1 MFNWLVLL
9 VIYLPFQIALNPIPG
24 FDLASIRVFIILLFL
39 IWLLR
44 IWTSDVHRT
53 SDVRNLQSIG
63 LLSFLILSSA
73 SLIGTE
79 NVFWGFR
86 KILFFLSIFPLY
98 FLLVALVDNWLKIK
112 KTILALVI
120 SSGLITLIGLI
131 QFFTQFIFG
140 LDKVY
145 DFWAVN
151 ITPIF
156 SGFSLGTMI
165 LAYPSWLVNISGL
178 TIMRAF
184 SFFSDPHM
192 FSFYLGLTLPLIIV
206 LLLNNS
212 NKKLLL
218 IIYPLLF
225 IALLL
230 TFARG
235 AYLAIIITF
244 LVLAGLIWKYL
255 GNKKVPILLFLSLLI
270 IIVPNTPFSGRF
282 YASFDLDEGSNIG
295 RLEMW
300 QQASQTG
307 LDNFWQGVGLG
318 NYSLIIDSDL
328 DYRNPV
334 TAHNLYLD
342 FFSEMGIFTLTIWLM
357 LILGTIGQLFEK
369 LINLNNI
376 EEKYILVGLIGSLV
390 YFSVHSCFETAIYN
404 PSVLALLMIVLGL
417 STVVLKVAKERP

>member
-39 IWLLR
+39 VLVIKKDFKFLF
-44 IWTSDVHRT
+44 SK
-53 SDVRNLQSIG
+53 NLQKVG
-63 LLSFLILSSA
+63 LLFFLILSSV

-98 FLLVALVDNWLKIK
+98 FLIVALVDNWTKIK
-112 KTILALVI
+112 KIVLALVV
-120 SSGLITLIGLI
+120 SSGLIALIGLI
-131 QFFTQFIFG
+131 QFFAQFVFG
-140 LDKVY
+140 LDRVY

-151 ITPIF
+151 ITPVF
-156 SGFSLGTMI
+156 SGFSLGAMI
-165 LAYPSWLVNISGL
+165 LAYPSWLVNVGGV

-192 FSFYLGLTLPLIIV
+192 FSFYLGLTLPLVIV

-212 NKKLLL
+212 NKKLL
-218 IIYPLLF
+218 IVIYPLLF
-225 IALLL
+225 ITLLL
-230 TFARG
+230 TFTRG

-255 GNKKVPILLFLSLLI
+255 GDKKIPILLCLSLLL
-270 IIVPNTPFSGRF
+270 IVIPGTPFSDRF
-282 YASFDLDEGSNIG
+282 YASFDLDEGSNMG

-300 QQASQTG
+300 QQASQIG

-318 NYSLIIDSDL
+318 NYSLIVDSDL

-342 FFSEMGIFTLTIWLM
+342 FFSEMGIFTLTIWLI

-369 LINLNNI
+369 LINLDNMK
-376 EEKYILVGLIGSLV
+376 EKYILVGLIGSLV

-404 PSVLALLMIVLGL
+404 PSVLALLMIILGL
-417 STVVLKVAKERP
+417 STVVLNKGRALNIS

>member
-1 MFNWLVLL
+1 MFNWLILL
-9 VIYLPFQIALNPIPG
+9 IIYLPFQIALNPIPG

-39 IWLLR
+39 ILVIRKDFKSLL
-44 IWTSDVHRT
+44 SK
-53 SDVRNLQSIG
+53 NLQKIG
-63 LLSFLILSSA
+63 LLFFLILSSV

-98 FLLVALVDNWLKIK
+98 FLIVALVDNWAKIK
-112 KTILALVI
+112 KVVLALVI
-120 SSGLITLIGLI
+120 ASGLIALIGLI
-131 QFFTQFIFG
+131 QFFAQFIFS

-145 DFWAVN
+145 NFWAVN
-151 ITPIF
+151 ITPVF

-165 LAYPSWLVNISGL
+165 LAYPSWLVNVGGI

-192 FSFYLGLTLPLIIV
+192 FSFYLGLTLPLVVV
-206 LLLNNS
+206 LLLKGYR
-212 NKKLLL
+212 KKLL
-218 IIYPLLF
+218 IVIYPLLF

-230 TFARG
+230 TFTRG

-255 GNKKVPILLFLSLLI
+255 GNKKVSILLYLSLLLI
-270 IIVPNTPFSGRF
+270 IIPHTPFSDRF
-282 YASFDLDEGSNIG
+282 YASFDLDEGSNMG

-307 LDNFWQGVGLG
+307 MDNFWQGVGLG
-318 NYSLIIDSDL
+318 NYSLIVDADL

-342 FFSEMGIFTLTIWLM
+342 FFSEMGIFTLTVWLI

-369 LINLNNI
+369 LINSDNMK
-376 EEKYILVGLIGSLV
+376 EKYVLIGLIGSLV
-390 YFSVHSCFETAIYN
+390 YFLVHSCFETAIYN
-404 PSVLALLMIVLGL
+404 PSVLALLMVVLGL
-417 STVVLKVAKERP
+417 STVVLNYATKN

>member
-39 IWLLR
+39 VLVIKKDFKFLF
-44 IWTSDVHRT
+44 SK
-53 SDVRNLQSIG
+53 NLQKVG
-63 LLSFLILSSA
+63 LLFFLILSSV

-98 FLLVALVDNWLKIK
+98 FLIVALVDNWAKIK
-112 KTILALVI
+112 KVVLALVV
-120 SSGLITLIGLI
+120 SSGLIALIGLI
-131 QFFTQFIFG
+131 QFFAQFVFG
-140 LDKVY
+140 LDRVY

-151 ITPIF
+151 ITPVF
-156 SGFSLGTMI
+156 SGFSLGAMI
-165 LAYPSWLVNISGL
+165 LFYPSWLVNVGGV

-192 FSFYLGLTLPLIIV
+192 FSFYLGLILPLIIV

-212 NKKLLL
+212 NKKLL
-218 IIYPLLF
+218 IVIYPLLF
-225 IALLL
+225 ITLLL
-230 TFARG
+230 TFTRG

-244 LVLAGLIWKYL
+244 LVLAVLIWKYL
-255 GNKKVPILLFLSLLI
+255 DNKRVPILLCLSLFLI
-270 IIVPNTPFSGRF
+270 IIPGTPFSDRF
-282 YASFDLDEGSNIG
+282 YASFDLDEGSNMG

-300 QQASQTG
+300 QQAGQIG

-318 NYSLIIDSDL
+318 NYSLIVDSDL

-342 FFSEMGIFTLTIWLM
+342 FFSEMGIFTLTIWLI

-369 LINLNNI
+369 LINLDNM
-376 EEKYILVGLIGSLV
+376 EEKYILIGLIGSLV

-417 STVVLKVAKERP
+417 STVVLNYDSKN

>member
-270 IIVPNTPFSGRF
+270 IIVPGTPFSGRF

-342 FFSEMGIFTLTIWLM
+342 FFSEMGIFTLTIWLI

>member
-1 MFNWLVLL
+1 MFNWLILL
-9 VIYLPFQIALNPIPG
+9 IIYLPFQIALNPIPG

-39 IWLLR
+39 ILVIRKDFKSLL
-44 IWTSDVHRT
+44 SK
-53 SDVRNLQSIG
+53 NLQKIG
-63 LLSFLILSSA
+63 LLFFLILSSV

-98 FLLVALVDNWLKIK
+98 FLIVALVDNWAKIK
-112 KTILALVI
+112 KVVLALVI
-120 SSGLITLIGLI
+120 ASGLIALIGLI
-131 QFFTQFIFG
+131 QFFAQFIFS

-145 DFWAVN
+145 NFWAVN
-151 ITPIF
+151 ITPVF

-165 LAYPSWLVNISGL
+165 LAYPSWLVNVGGI

-192 FSFYLGLTLPLIIV
+192 FSFYLGLTLPLVVV
-206 LLLNNS
+206 LLLKGYR
-212 NKKLLL
+212 KKLL
-218 IIYPLLF
+218 IVIYPLLF

-230 TFARG
+230 TFTRG

-255 GNKKVPILLFLSLLI
+255 GNKKVSILLYLSLLLI
-270 IIVPNTPFSGRF
+270 IIPHTPFSDRF
-282 YASFDLDEGSNIG
+282 YASFDLDEGSNMG

-307 LDNFWQGVGLG
+307 MDNFWQGVGLG
-318 NYSLIIDSDL
+318 NYSLIVDADL

-342 FFSEMGIFTLTIWLM
+342 FFSEMGIFTLTVWLI

-369 LINLNNI
+369 LINSDNMK
-376 EEKYILVGLIGSLV
+376 EKYVLIGLIGSLV

-404 PSVLALLMIVLGL
+404 PSVLALLMVVLGL
-417 STVVLKVAKERP
+417 STVVLNYATKN

>member
-1 MFNWLVLL
+1 MFNWLILL
-9 VIYLPFQIALNPIPG
+9 IIYLPFQIALNPIPG

-39 IWLLR
+39 ILVIRKDFKSLL
-44 IWTSDVHRT
+44 SK
-53 SDVRNLQSIG
+53 NLQKIG
-63 LLSFLILSSA
+63 LLFFLILSSV

-98 FLLVALVDNWLKIK
+98 FLIVALVDNWAKIK
-112 KTILALVI
+112 KVVLALVI
-120 SSGLITLIGLI
+120 ASGLIALIGLI
-131 QFFTQFIFG
+131 QFFAQFIFS

-145 DFWAVN
+145 NFWAVN
-151 ITPIF
+151 ITPVF

-165 LAYPSWLVNISGL
+165 LAYPSWLVNVGGI

-192 FSFYLGLTLPLIIV
+192 FSFYLGLTLPLVVV
-206 LLLNNS
+206 LLLKGYR
-212 NKKLLL
+212 KKLL
-218 IIYPLLF
+218 IVIYPLLF

-230 TFARG
+230 TFTRG

-255 GNKKVPILLFLSLLI
+255 GNKKVSILLYLSLLLI
-270 IIVPNTPFSGRF
+270 IIPHTSFSDRF

-307 LDNFWQGVGLG
+307 MDNFWQGVGLG
-318 NYSLIIDSDL
+318 NYSLIVDADL

-342 FFSEMGIFTLTIWLM
+342 FFSEMGIFTLTVWLI

-369 LINLNNI
+369 LINSDNMK
-376 EEKYILVGLIGSLV
+376 EKYVLIGLIGSLV
-390 YFSVHSCFETAIYN
+390 YFLVHSCFETAIYN
-404 PSVLALLMIVLGL
+404 PSVLALLMVVLGL
-417 STVVLKVAKERP
+417 STVVLNYATKN

>member
-1 MFNWLVLL
+1 MFNWLILL
-9 VIYLPFQIALNPIPG
+9 IIYLPFQIALNPIPG

-39 IWLLR
+39 ILVIRKDFKSLL
-44 IWTSDVHRT
+44 SK
-53 SDVRNLQSIG
+53 NLQKIG
-63 LLSFLILSSA
+63 LLFFLILSSV

-98 FLLVALVDNWLKIK
+98 FLIVALVDNWAKIK
-112 KTILALVI
+112 KVVLALVI
-120 SSGLITLIGLI
+120 ASGLIALIGLI
-131 QFFTQFIFG
+131 QFFAQFIFS

-145 DFWAVN
+145 NFWAVN
-151 ITPIF
+151 ITPVF

-165 LAYPSWLVNISGL
+165 LAYPSWLVNVGGI

-192 FSFYLGLTLPLIIV
+192 FSFYLGLTLPLVVV
-206 LLLNNS
+206 LLLKGYR
-212 NKKLLL
+212 KKLL
-218 IIYPLLF
+218 IVIYPLLF

-230 TFARG
+230 TFTRG

-244 LVLAGLIWKYL
+244 LVLAVLIWKYL
-255 GNKKVPILLFLSLLI
+255 GNKKVSILLCLSLLLI
-270 IIVPNTPFSGRF
+270 IIPHTPFSDRF
-282 YASFDLDEGSNIG
+282 YASFDLDEGSNMG

-307 LDNFWQGVGLG
+307 MDNFWQGVGLG
-318 NYSLIIDSDL
+318 NYSLIVDADL

-342 FFSEMGIFTLTIWLM
+342 FFSEMGIFTLTVWLI

-369 LINLNNI
+369 LINSDNMK
-376 EEKYILVGLIGSLV
+376 EKYVLIGLIGSLV
-390 YFSVHSCFETAIYN
+390 YFLVHSCFETAIYN
-404 PSVLALLMIVLGL
+404 PSVLALLMVVLGL
-417 STVVLKVAKERP
+417 STVVLNYATKN

>member
-1 MFNWLVLL
+1 MFNWLILL
-9 VIYLPFQIALNPIPG
+9 IIYLPFQIALNPIPG

-39 IWLLR
+39 ILVIRKDFKSLL
-44 IWTSDVHRT
+44 SK
-53 SDVRNLQSIG
+53 NLQKIG
-63 LLSFLILSSA
+63 LLFFLILSSV

-98 FLLVALVDNWLKIK
+98 FLIVALVDNWAKIK
-112 KTILALVI
+112 KVVLALVI
-120 SSGLITLIGLI
+120 ASGLIALIGLI
-131 QFFTQFIFG
+131 QFFAQFIFS

-145 DFWAVN
+145 NFWAVN
-151 ITPIF
+151 ITPVF

-165 LAYPSWLVNISGL
+165 LAYPSWLVNVGGI

-192 FSFYLGLTLPLIIV
+192 FSFYLGLTLPLVVV
-206 LLLNNS
+206 LLLKGYR
-212 NKKLLL
+212 KKLL
-218 IIYPLLF
+218 IVIYPLLF

-230 TFARG
+230 TFTRG

-255 GNKKVPILLFLSLLI
+255 GNKKVSILLYLSLLLI
-270 IIVPNTPFSGRF
+270 IIPHTPFSDRF
-282 YASFDLDEGSNIG
+282 YASFDLDEGSNMG

-307 LDNFWQGVGLG
+307 MDNFWQGVGLG
-318 NYSLIIDSDL
+318 NYSLIVDADL

-342 FFSEMGIFTLTIWLM
+342 FFSEMGIFTLTVWLI

-369 LINLNNI
+369 LINSDNMK
-376 EEKYILVGLIGSLV
+376 EKYVLIGLIGSLV
-390 YFSVHSCFETAIYN
+390 YFLVHSCFETAIYN
-404 PSVLALLMIVLGL
+404 PVVLALLMVVLGL
-417 STVVLKVAKERP
+417 STVVLNYATKN